1 MNKINIKNMGEGENT
16 GKARL
21 DSQDK
26 VLLCIQKE
34 AMSFKTILCLYFTS
48 LLHLT
53 IIYQKVKI
61 FWPNTSYPIS
71 RAAIFLVFFT

>member
-71 RAAIFLVFFT
+71 RAAIFLVFST

>member
-1 MNKINIKNMGEGENT
+1 MNKTNITNKGEGENT
-16 GKARL
+16 GKARF

-53 IIYQKVKI
+53 IIHQKVKI
-61 FWPNTSYPIS
+61 FWPTTYIS
-71 RAAIFLVFFT
+71 AAIFLVFYIKVY

>member
-1 MNKINIKNMGEGENT
+1 MNKTNITNKGEGKNT

-34 AMSFKTILCLYFTS
+34 AMSFKTILCLYFYSTILS
-48 LLHLT
+48 PLHYCT
-53 IIYQKVKI
+53 
-61 FWPNTSYPIS
+61 
-71 RAAIFLVFFT
+71 

>member
-1 MNKINIKNMGEGENT
+1 MNKTNITNKGEGENT
-16 GKARL
+16 GKARF

-53 IIYQKVKI
+53 IIYKKAKY
-61 FWPNTSYPIS
+61 SGPIL
-71 RAAIFLVFFT
+71 ATLYQELLFF

>member
-1 MNKINIKNMGEGENT
+1 MNKINITNMGEGENT

>member
-1 MNKINIKNMGEGENT
+1 MNKTNITNMGEGENT

-34 AMSFKTILCLYFTS
+34 AMSFKTILCLYFYSTIFNP
-48 LLHLT
+48 LHYYT
-53 IIYQKVKI
+53 
-61 FWPNTSYPIS
+61 
-71 RAAIFLVFFT
+71 

>member
-1 MNKINIKNMGEGENT
+1 MNKTNITNKGEGKNT

-34 AMSFKTILCLYFTS
+34 AMSFKTILCLYFYSTIFS
-48 LLHLT
+48 PLHYYT
-53 IIYQKVKI
+53 
-61 FWPNTSYPIS
+61 
-71 RAAIFLVFFT
+71 